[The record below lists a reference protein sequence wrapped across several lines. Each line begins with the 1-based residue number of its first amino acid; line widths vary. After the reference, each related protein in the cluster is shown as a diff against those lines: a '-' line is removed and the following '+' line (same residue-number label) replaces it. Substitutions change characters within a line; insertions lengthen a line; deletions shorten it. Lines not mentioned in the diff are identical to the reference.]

1 MRYGLL
7 GYPLS
12 HSYSPKIHSKFGSY
26 SYELFEVPPE
36 KLESFFTD
44 ACFSGLNVTLPYKKT
59 VMKYCDE
66 LTDCARAVGSVNTI
80 VRTQDGRLIGH
91 NTDYFGFSYM
101 VQSCGLSF
109 SGEKVL
115 VLGSGGASVAVNA
128 VLSALGAIPIIIS
141 RTGKNNY
148 HNLERHRDAFAI
160 VNATPV
166 GMYPNNMESLIQLD
180 QFPNLSVVIDL
191 IYNPARTKLLMDAE
205 SLSIATVNG
214 LGMLVA
220 QAKESAEWFTGSEIP
235 NSKIQSI
242 QAELTKE
249 SRNIILV
256 GMPGCGKSTIGK
268 CLAAHMHREF
278 VDLDDVIFK
287 EQGITPAEIIQNHGE
302 EYFRCLETDVI
313 KRYGQKSSLV
323 ISTGG
328 GCVTRQE
335 NYPLL
340 HQNSVIIWVQRDL
353 NQLAT
358 EDRPLSIGADL
369 QEMYSLRKPLYAKFS
384 DFVVDNCSNIDD
396 AVSAILAMEEST

>member
-1 MRYGLL
+1 
-7 GYPLS
+7 
-12 HSYSPKIHSKFGSY
+12 
-26 SYELFEVPPE
+26 
-36 KLESFFTD
+36 
-44 ACFSGLNVTLPYKKT
+44 
-59 VMKYCDE
+59 
-66 LTDCARAVGSVNTI
+66 
-80 VRTQDGRLIGH
+80 
-91 NTDYFGFSYM
+91 M

-115 VLGSGGASVAVNA
+115 ILGSGGASAAVYA
-128 VLSALGAIPIIIS
+128 ALLALGSIPIIIS

-148 HNLERHRDAFAI
+148 HNLEMHQDAFAI

-180 QFPNLSVVIDL
+180 QFPKLAVVIDL
-191 IYNPARTKLLMDAE
+191 IYNPNRTKLLMDAE

-242 QAELTKE
+242 QTELMKE
-249 SRNIILV
+249 SRNIILI

-268 CLAAHMHREF
+268 CLAYKMHREF

-287 EQGITPAEIIQNHGE
+287 EQGVSPAEIIQNQGE

-335 NYPLL
+335 NFSLL
-340 HQNSVIIWVQRDL
+340 HQNGLIIWIQRDL

-358 EDRPLSIGADL
+358 QDRPLSIGTDL
-369 QEMYSLRKPLYAKFS
+369 QQMYSLRKTLYAKFS
-384 DFVVDNCSNIDD
+384 DFVVENCGNIDQFHPTTSSITILD
-396 AVSAILAMEEST
+396 VSLRSSTSAKWKILNSNTSPTWISDGENGNATLPAEDFLPG